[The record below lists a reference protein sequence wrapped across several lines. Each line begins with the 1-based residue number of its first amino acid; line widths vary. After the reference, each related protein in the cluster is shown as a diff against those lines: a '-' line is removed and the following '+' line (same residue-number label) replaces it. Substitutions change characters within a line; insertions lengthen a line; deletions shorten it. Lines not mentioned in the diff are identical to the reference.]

1 MGRVGGRREGGIDAN
16 GRWLQLISSCRLQ
29 TFFNLLLKP
38 NDDPAELFLDDVNG
52 AINYLKLLHTGG
64 DQTAT

>member
-1 MGRVGGRREGGIDAN
+1 MRKEGGREGEIDDFSLFPVADSN
-16 GRWLQLISSCRLQ
+16 LFLK
-29 TFFNLLLKP
+29 LLLKP

>member
-1 MGRVGGRREGGIDAN
+1 MRKEGGREIDDFSLFPVADSN
-16 GRWLQLISSCRLQ
+16 L
-29 TFFNLLLKP
+29 FFKLLLKP